1 MKVLL
6 CSLFGMI
13 FFTTQLVA
21 ETIRITS
28 GEWEPFLSKHIYKY
42 GLDSHIVT
50 EAFKLEGINVEWGF
64 FPWQRSYANAKNSNS
79 WDASCCWWPDDDTK
93 NEFLVS
99 DTITET
105 SFVFYHLKS
114 YPFHWDSLKDL
125 KDIKIGGTSEY
136 HYGNEFM
143 SAIEAKVLNVEYTSK
158 DEFNY
163 KKLLAGRID
172 IFPNDPAVGNA
183 QIRNSLSPE
192 EANLITYSRKKFGES
207 TLHLIMSKN
216 KRRNKYFLDKFN
228 AGLKKLKASGRY
240 QEMLKD
246 LEAGKY
252 DN

>member
-1 MKVLL
+1 
-6 CSLFGMI
+6 
-13 FFTTQLVA
+13 
-21 ETIRITS
+21 
-28 GEWEPFLSKHIYKY
+28 
-42 GLDSHIVT
+42 
-50 EAFKLEGINVEWGF
+50 
-64 FPWQRSYANAKNSNS
+64 
-79 WDASCCWWPDDDTK
+79 
-93 NEFLVS
+93 
-99 DTITET
+99 
-105 SFVFYHLKS
+105 
-114 YPFHWDSLKDL
+114 
-125 KDIKIGGTSEY
+125 
-136 HYGNEFM
+136 M

>member
-6 CSLFGMI
+6 FTLLVMI
-13 FFTTQLVA
+13 LFTTKLVA

-28 GEWEPFLSKHIYKY
+28 GEWQPFLSKNTYQY

-50 EAFKLEGINVEWGF
+50 EAFKLEGIDVEWGF
-64 FPWQRSYANAKNSNS
+64 FPWQRAYENAKDSRN
-79 WDASCCWWPDDDTK
+79 WDASCCWWPDKKTK
-93 NEFLVS
+93 NEFLIS
-99 DTITET
+99 GPITAT

-114 YPFHWDSLKDL
+114 YEFNWDSLEDL
-125 KDIKIGGTSEY
+125 KGLKIGGTTEY

-143 SAIEAKVLNVEYTSK
+143 DAVEAKVLTIEYTSK

-163 KKLLAGRID
+163 KKLLAERIH

-192 EANLITYSRKKFGES
+192 EAVLITYSPKKFGES

-216 KRRNKYFLDKFN
+216 KKQNKYFLDKFN

-240 QEMLKD
+240 QQMLKD
-246 LEAGKY
+246 LETGKY